1 MWKFKRVEP
10 GEPERDPHEPEFF
23 RLKNPAEALVR
34 EVIQN
39 SLDAKKAGV
48 QTVSV
53 RFYIGEIEKEIL
65 KIFTN
70 ELERHLS
77 ACNFRQK
84 ITQEPHQVYYH

>member
-39 SLDAKKAGV
+39 SLDAKMTIRKAGHK
-48 QTVSV
+48 
-53 RFYIGEIEKEIL
+53 RL
-65 KIFTN
+65 
-70 ELERHLS
+70 
-77 ACNFRQK
+77 
-84 ITQEPHQVYYH
+84 P